1 MYTEIKNVPPG
12 YPSVAALVSKDN
24 DFAIFR
30 KFRYLNAR
38 NLLYLQAELVD
49 LENELETF
57 DRSLQVK
64 DDIGELKSWKK
75 FAADEDRWNLV
86 LRIRKTLDEYSKE
99 MSPHGSFYKCSPR
112 CQIERYCNLAKWQI
126 YKAQA
131 KLPSKTSM
139 AGLRTGS
146 TSAIAPRTFW
156 RALFLEE
163 LALCG

>member
-12 YPSVAALVSKDN
+12 YPSVAALAGKDN

-49 LENELETF
+49 LENELETI

-64 DDIGELKSWKK
+64 NEIDELKCWKT
-75 FAADEDRWNLV
+75 FATDEDRWNLI
-86 LRIRKTLDEYSKE
+86 LRIRKTLDDYSKE
-99 MSPHGSFYKCSPR
+99 MCAQGNFYRHSPR
-112 CQIERYCNLAKWQI
+112 LQIKRYCNLTKCQI
-126 YKAQA
+126 YKAQT
-131 KLPSKTSM
+131 KVRSKPSM
-139 AGLRTGS
+139 DGLRAGS
-146 TSAIAPRTFW
+146 ISVIAPTTFW

-163 LALCG
+163 LAHCG